1 MQIIGLDA
9 SGKTTM
15 LYKLKLGEVVTTIPT
30 IGFNVE
36 SIEYKNVSF
45 TVWDVGRLSVSLL
58 SPVTNLITARRSI
71 ANQAFVAT
79 LSSKHKCMEE
89 ASISYLS

>member
-1 MQIIGLDA
+1 
-9 SGKTTM
+9 M

-45 TVWDVGRLSVSLL
+45 TIWDVG
-58 SPVTNLITARRSI
+58 
-71 ANQAFVAT
+71 T
-79 LSSKHKCMEE
+79 LS
-89 ASISYLS
+89 